1 MTPRKVTLLDRNVA
15 LPHPILLLVKAVTE
29 YAQLSS
35 FTLNDLLQSSG
46 TLVVARMVIV
56 MASRT
61 GAGSVEIAMRTLRSG
76 GSALD
81 AVEAGV
87 KAVEDDPKE
96 ITVGYGGLPNLV
108 GQVELDAS
116 IMDGATLRAGAVAGI
131 THFKNPISIARRIM
145 EKTPHVMLVGEGAEA
160 FAEIEGFQR
169 TNLLT
174 PESKAEYEKLIEGK
188 VALYSEFYKNSGR
201 ALTTYKNIQE
211 SMLKW
216 YTEYV
221 ALKRSWGTVNFI
233 AVDKDHNVAAGVSTS
248 GTALKMPGR
257 TGDSPII
264 GAGNYADNKAGAAA
278 CTGRG
283 ELAIR
288 VCLAK
293 YVVDLMGSGVRVDN
307 ACVMGIRKVLEL
319 QDPIGTSMNII
330 AINRNGNGGSASV
343 EPDTQYYYQDQK
355 MDRPQKRMATYV
367 AD

>member
-1 MTPRKVTLLDRNVA
+1 
-15 LPHPILLLVKAVTE
+15 
-29 YAQLSS
+29 
-35 FTLNDLLQSSG
+35 
-46 TLVVARMVIV
+46 
-56 MASRT
+56 
-61 GAGSVEIAMRTLRSG
+61 MRVLRSG

-81 AVEAGV
+81 AVESGV

-108 GQVELDAS
+108 GEVELDAS
-116 IMDGATLRAGAVAGI
+116 IMDGATLRAGAVAGVK
-131 THFKNPISIARRIM
+131 HFKNPISIARRIM

-160 FAEIEGFQR
+160 FAEVEGFQR

-174 PESKAEYEKLIEGK
+174 TESKAEYEKLIDGK
-188 VALYSEFYKNSGR
+188 VGLYSVFYKNVGR
-201 ALTTYKNIQE
+201 SQTAYKNIQQ

-216 YTEYV
+216 YKEYV

-233 AVDKDHNVAAGVSTS
+233 ARDKDDNVAVGVSTS

-293 YVVDLMGSGVRVDN
+293 YVVDLMGSGVQVEK
-307 ACVMGIRKVLEL
+307 ACTMGIKKVLEL

-330 AINRNGNGGSASV
+330 AIDPDGTGGGASV
-343 EPDTQYYYQDQK
+343 EPDTAYYYQDEK
-355 MDRPQKRMATYV
+355 MDRPQRRTATYV
-367 AD
+367 AE